1 MSFVVAGRSGGGG
14 TRAGARAGQQLRP
27 QRERARHRKGG
38 HAARWPCSW
47 PRAGGTLGAQ
57 AVADGVLWNLV
68 TFPDLLL
75 AFHDEG
81 TLPLLLNASSCCRK
95 VLHDGE
101 ARLHQARRKYGTV
114 YIWSQSRKRTVS
126 QTHRLCLRLASL
138 SVSRGDIVLCSP
150 TYSPGESIAGFR
162 RGVRAASQRAS
173 HVRDALQGAHEAAP
187 SSSSPDEPAAGPGRV
202 EATPAGH
209 RAPRVVPV
217 EDRHEKEFTATPSGM
232 LTYAAIATRRIDH
245 ICGRAH
251 HAQHPGGR

>member
-1 MSFVVAGRSGGGG
+1 VSFVVAGRSGGGG

-47 PRAGGTLGAQ
+47 PRARGTLGAQ
-57 AVADGVLWNLV
+57 AAADGVLWNLV
-68 TFPDLLL
+68 AFPDLLL
-75 AFHDEG
+75 AFRDEG

-150 TYSPGESIAGFR
+150 TSTLRENLLLDSVEVSVLLRNVPAMYEMHFR
-162 RGVRAASQRAS
+162 VPMRQLQARLRPTSLPLVRDVLRQLPRGIGRRAS
-173 HVRDALQGAHEAAP
+173 
-187 SSSSPDEPAAGPGRV
+187 SPLRTAMR
-202 EATPAGH
+202 
-209 RAPRVVPV
+209 RNSPR
-217 EDRHEKEFTATPSGM
+217 R
-232 LTYAAIATRRIDH
+232 
-245 ICGRAH
+245 
-251 HAQHPGGR
+251 HPGC